1 MDGGDLPTY
10 LVKVPGG
17 LTWPQVEALNAQ
29 GYIALS
35 RDVVAHPPARADVP
49 YERNVPHDGPLSA
62 ETLFTILIVILVI
75 GLALLEV
82 CLLAGAAFA
91 VGVRRQTRT
100 VGLLLAAGGD
110 SRTVRRSVLGQGLV
124 LGLTAF
130 VVGVPLAV
138 ALGVGGLALLQR
150 VSPDVYG
157 PFDLRPLELI
167 AIGVIAIVAGLL
179 AAAIPAR
186 TASRVDPVR
195 ALSGRRGQAGTPRRW
210 PLIGIAMAVLGGADQ
225 RRSVPSASSRCTA
238 TRLRAASTSL
248 AQPGCSCWAL
258 RSCRSASSSPPRPSW
273 GRQVGWPVGSRWH
286 PASRCVTPRGTAVGP
301 RRPSEPCSLRWR

>member
-1 MDGGDLPTY
+1 M
-10 LVKVPGG
+10 
-17 LTWPQVEALNAQ
+17 EALNAK

-35 RDVVAHPPARADVP
+35 RDVAAHPPARADVP

-110 SRTVRRSVLGQGLV
+110 SRTVRRSVLGQARS
-124 LGLTAF
+124 GLTAF

-138 ALGVGGLALLQR
+138 ALGVGGIALLQR
-150 VSPDVYG
+150 VSPAVYG
-157 PFDLRPLELI
+157 PLDLRPLKLI
-167 AIGVIAIVAGLL
+167 VIGVIAIVAGLL

-210 PLIGIAMAVLGGADQ
+210 PSSGSEW
-225 RRSVPSASSRCTA
+225 RCSV
-238 TRLRAASTSL
+238 
-248 AQPGCSCWAL
+248 G
-258 RSCRSASSSPPRPSW
+258 
-273 GRQVGWPVGSRWH
+273 
-286 PASRCVTPRGTAVGP
+286 
-301 RRPSEPCSLRWR
+301 